1 MEGTAVGE
9 VVVNLDDGRT
19 VGDTEGLLEVGL
31 VVGLAVGAM
40 VDGFA
45 VGTGDDNEDGA
56 FDGPTDGLI
65 EGNFVH
71 GRAVGETVV
80 GANGVILGRFEGFN
94 VGNLDDGRADGDGD
108 DTPTPSLFTHLY
120 TAVVLDWIVSVIVY
134 VLLPELGPVNVVTDA
149 ALLAFWLKLLT
160 GTLATEVYLYNLYC
174 VPLTRLLTVTVSTSW
189 LDAGRVSELLWI
201 SGNSSFLSAV
211 TCTGR
216 STSVAPF
223 FTPVR
228 AIP

>member
-1 MEGTAVGE
+1 MGAAGE
-9 VVVNLDDGRT
+9 
-19 VGDTEGLLEVGL
+19 
-31 VVGLAVGAM
+31 
-40 VDGFA
+40 
-45 VGTGDDNEDGA
+45 
-56 FDGPTDGLI
+56 
-65 EGNFVH
+65 
-71 GRAVGETVV
+71 
-80 GANGVILGRFEGFN
+80 ILGLFEGFN

-108 DTPTPSLFTHLY
+108 DTTTPSLFTHLY
-120 TAVVLDWIVSVIVY
+120 TAVELDWMVSVIVY
-134 VLLPELGPVNVVTDA
+134 VLLPELGPMNVVTDA

-189 LDAGRVSELLWI
+189 LDAGRVSESIWI